1 VHSIMLASHQP
12 FLLQRLAAR
21 WLSWCWSFCAA
32 SFRYRP
38 VIVFTLAQSAGAVPS
53 PYQTPKAL

>member
-1 VHSIMLASHQP
+1 LAVLVLV
-12 FLLQRLAAR
+12 LL
-21 WLSWCWSFCAA
+21 AA

-38 VIVFTLAQSAGAVPS
+38 VIVITLARSAGAVRS